1 MPRDIAPSQL
11 TLRTMRMD
19 DLSAVV
25 ELDLISFPTPW
36 PKDAFAYELTRNR
49 NSVCWVAE
57 WSQATNEAILIG
69 SVVIWL
75 EKAYAHIGTLAIK
88 PGFRHRGVGQRL
100 LAEALKAC
108 VQRGSEISVL
118 EVRASNQAAQALY
131 QKFGFKVLGL
141 KEEYYKDTQ
150 EDALIM
156 VLDPLDQD
164 RLDELFDRG

>member
-1 MPRDIAPSQL
+1 
-11 TLRTMRMD
+11 
-19 DLSAVV
+19 
-25 ELDLISFPTPW
+25 
-36 PKDAFAYELTRNR
+36 
-49 NSVCWVAE
+49 
-57 WSQATNEAILIG
+57 
-69 SVVIWL
+69 
-75 EKAYAHIGTLAIK
+75 
-88 PGFRHRGVGQRL
+88 
-100 LAEALKAC
+100 
-108 VQRGSEISVL
+108 VL